1 MFYYIKG
8 GDAVADEKFDQA
20 EAKEILTFQILYSN
34 RQIKATWALAV
45 FIVGIYFLEEYF
57 GGSQN
62 VAVLVRMGANV
73 SGRVKEGE
81 YYRLLS
87 SVFLHAGLMH
97 VFFNTYVLFALG
109 GFFNRI
115 FGDAKFLTVFFASGL
130 CGSLSSVFFGHST
143 VSVGASGAIWGLFGS
158 SLALAFFKTSLLPE
172 MVRLRLR
179 RVTFIN
185 LLINLGIS
193 FLPMI
198 DIWAHIGGGIGG
210 FLVSLLIIFRPT
222 NPVVRRLSTRF
233 FQVSACLL
241 AMAYI
246 ASIAYGMWMFEP
258 WTNQLKNDLVNV
270 NLVEV
275 PFIMA
280 APAGLKLNPGSKNT
294 ATSAQYVF
302 GNLEIDR
309 LVMEAHF
316 FHQAILGRP
325 ANNEWLSTQ
334 REELLAEPSLPA
346 QVKKTIDLRSSPQ
359 GEVLYYQQTPK
370 NADLVIHNYV
380 ITRGEYAIKIA
391 LIVSAKIGQTEVE
404 SLAKKIIESISLQ

>member
-1 MFYYIKG
+1 
-8 GDAVADEKFDQA
+8 
-20 EAKEILTFQILYSN
+20 
-34 RQIKATWALAV
+34 LAV

-73 SGRVKEGE
+73 SARVKGGE

-130 CGSLSSVFFGHST
+130 CGSLSSVFLGKSA

-198 DIWAHIGGGIGG
+198 DMWAHIGGGIGG
-210 FLVSLLIIFRPT
+210 FLVSLLIIFRPK
-222 NPVVRRLSTRF
+222 NPLVYRLSMRF
-233 FQVSACLL
+233 FQVAALL
-241 AMAYI
+241 LGMAYVG
-246 ASIAYGMWMFEP
+246 SIGYGMWMFEP
-258 WTNQLKNDLVNV
+258 WTNQLKSDLVNI
-270 NLVEV
+270 NLVDV

-280 APAGLKLNPGSKNT
+280 VPAGLKLNPATKNT
-294 ATSAQYVF
+294 ATSAHYVF
-302 GNLEIDR
+302 GDLGLDR

-316 FHQAILGRP
+316 FHQAILGRA
-325 ANNEWLSTQ
+325 ANNEWLSAQ
-334 REELLAEPSLPA
+334 REVLLAEPTLPA
-346 QVKKTIDLRSSPQ
+346 KVKKTIDLRTSPQ
-359 GEVLYYQQTPK
+359 GPVLYYQQTPK
-370 NADLVIHNYV
+370 NGDLVIHNYV
-380 ITRGEYAIKIA
+380 ITKGEYAVKIA
-391 LIVSAKIGQTEVE
+391 LIASEKIGQTEVDA
-404 SLAKKIIESISLQ
+404 LAKKIIESISSQ